1 VEEACESV
9 TSKGMREHQLQPVAA
24 NPVPRSAGRSRFVRP
39 WYAKSILLVGPE
51 RPDEFASAIRLT
63 CRGHRVVAVNP
74 RETRASRVFKN
85 AGGTF
90 IRMRIENLPSS
101 CRGFHL
107 ILENYP
113 YPSGKDYVPPRPFAV
128 ARLSRLAPCGRWIL
142 FTEAVRFATL
152 LRAAIEHD
160 QNLQRRFRVSL
171 TPTSADA
178 APPSH
183 YPPVESRFRLVF
195 QRVG

>member
-1 VEEACESV
+1 VERACESV
-9 TSKGMREHQLQPVAA
+9 TGKGIREYRRQPAAA
-24 NPVPRSAGRSRFVRP
+24 NPVPRSAWHSRFVRACC
-39 WYAKSILLVGPE
+39 AKSVLFVGPE
-51 RPDEFASAIRLT
+51 RPDEFARAMRLM
-63 CRGHRVVAVNP
+63 CHGHTVVTVNP
-74 RETRASRVFKN
+74 RETRGSRAFQE

-90 IRMRIENLPSS
+90 LPARIEQLP
-101 CRGFHL
+101 RGCSRFDL

-113 YPSGKDYVPPRPFAV
+113 YPSGQDYVPPRPFAV

-160 QNLQRRFRVSL
+160 QNLQGRFRVSL

-183 YPPVESRFRLVF
+183 YPPVNSRFRLVF
-195 QRVG
+195 ERVR

>member
-1 VEEACESV
+1 VERACESV
-9 TSKGMREHQLQPVAA
+9 TSKGIREYRPQAA
-24 NPVPRSAGRSRFVRP
+24 ASNLIPPSAGHSRLFR
-39 WYAKSILLVGPE
+39 AGCRKSILFVGPE
-51 RPDEFASAIRLT
+51 RPDEFAKAMRLM
-63 CRGHRVVAVNP
+63 CHGHTVVAVNP
-74 RETRASRVFKN
+74 RETRGSRAFQQ
-85 AGGTF
+85 AGGAF
-90 IRMRIENLPSS
+90 LPARIEQLPVGCS
-101 CRGFHL
+101 RFDL

-113 YPSGKDYVPPRPFAV
+113 YPSGQDYVPPHPFAL

-160 QNLQRRFRVSL
+160 QNLQGRFRVSI

-183 YPPVESRFRLVF
+183 YPPLDSRFRLVF

>member
-1 VEEACESV
+1 VEEACKSV
-9 TSKGMREHQLQPVAA
+9 TGNGMREYRPQPAL
-24 NPVPRSAGRSRFVRP
+24 PLPRSPGHSGLVRAGC
-39 WYAKSILLVGPE
+39 AKSILFVGPE
-51 RPDEFASAIRLT
+51 RPDEFANAMRLM
-63 CRGHRVVAVNP
+63 CHGHRVVAVNP
-74 RETRASRVFKN
+74 RETRSSRAFQE

-90 IRMRIENLPSS
+90 LQARIEQLPRG

-113 YPSGKDYVPPRPFAV
+113 YPWGQDYLPPRPFAA

-160 QNLQRRFRVSL
+160 QILQRRFRVSI
-171 TPTSADA
+171 TPTSVDA

-183 YPPVESRFRLVF
+183 YPPVDSRFRLVF